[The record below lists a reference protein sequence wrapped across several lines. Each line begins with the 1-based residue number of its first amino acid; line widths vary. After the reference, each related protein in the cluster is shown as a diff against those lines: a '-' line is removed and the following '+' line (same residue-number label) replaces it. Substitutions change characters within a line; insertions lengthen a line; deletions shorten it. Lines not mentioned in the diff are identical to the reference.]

1 MAETVRTI
9 ILPTLVL
16 VSAVL
21 ATWSEARGRKPVHY
35 VTKPLTTVLIIAV
48 AALAA
53 ASATTGSPV
62 PAAYKM
68 LVLAGLVFS
77 LFGDAAL
84 MFPDKLFVA
93 GLVAFLAAQVLYIFA
108 FKPAVGY
115 PVSVMT
121 FLPFIFYGLLM
132 FFILAPGLGPMKLPV
147 LVYIGAITT
156 MAGFA
161 ANRYVHL
168 GGTRPLLAFIG
179 AVLFLVSDSVLAYD
193 RFGKKLGLARILVLG
208 TYFPAQLLIALSV

>member
-53 ASATTGSPV
+53 APV
-62 PAAYKM
+62 PATYKM

-108 FKPAVGY
+108 FKPAAGY

-193 RFGKKLGLARILVLG
+193 RFGKKLGRPGSSSSGPI
-208 TYFPAQLLIALSV
+208 FRPNS